1 MRYILDASLIFIGK
15 VMLGEMVQQVQVHTG
30 ARCDSLSLVSR
41 AFLWHRSAILLL
53 LLSEL
58 CSFQGW

>member
-1 MRYILDASLIFIGK
+1 
-15 VMLGEMVQQVQVHTG
+15 MLGEMVQQVQVHTG
-30 ARCDSLSLVSR
+30 AKCDSLSLISR

-58 CSFQGW
+58 CSFQGR